1 MQDGATGGIAQ
12 QPPADAGESQTM
24 KLQTVE
30 IDGKTYA
37 QVQDGKP
44 VYLDDAG
51 KEVAFDAPGTVQTIS
66 RLNGEA
72 MTHRQAK
79 EAAEAKVK
87 AFEGITDPAAARKA
101 LETVAGLDAKKLI
114 DAGEIERVKSEIS
127 GSFQAQIE
135 ELTGK
140 LKARDQQVY
149 DLNVGHAFAGSKFI
163 ADKVA
168 VPPHLLKATYGGNFK
183 EEDGKLV
190 AYDGNGQKIYSRS
203 NPGEL
208 ASFDEALEMIVNADP
223 FKDHILKGTGAAGS
237 GAKPGEGGPGAAKTY
252 TRTEFD
258 KLTPAAAAAAAKD
271 VREGKASIV
280 DA

>member
-1 MQDGATGGIAQ
+1 MGPALQRARHDAAGIKGKGLCHLAL
-12 QPPADAGESQTM
+12 AG
-24 KLQTVE
+24 
-30 IDGKTYA
+30 YRA
-37 QVQDGKP
+37 
-44 VYLDDAG
+44 Y
-51 KEVAFDAPGTVQTIS
+51 
-66 RLNGEA
+66 
-72 MTHRQAK
+72 RQAQ
-79 EAAEAKVK
+79 
-87 AFEGITDPAAARKA
+87 RQ
-101 LETVAGLDAKKLI
+101 GL
-114 DAGEIERVKSEIS
+114 
-127 GSFQAQIE
+127 
-135 ELTGK
+135 
-140 LKARDQQVY
+140 QQ
-149 DLNVGHAFAGSKFI
+149 
-163 ADKVA
+163 VA